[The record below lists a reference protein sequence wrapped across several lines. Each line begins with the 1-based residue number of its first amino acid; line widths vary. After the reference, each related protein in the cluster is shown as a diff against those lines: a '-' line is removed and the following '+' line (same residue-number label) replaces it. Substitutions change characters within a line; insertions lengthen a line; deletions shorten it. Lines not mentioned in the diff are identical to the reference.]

1 MVFIL
6 GTRDVGLHYKD
17 GIWKLCFGGHQMV
30 CFGKAGVVVAKAGNL
45 TSDRI
50 HNFQNRHN
58 HVVKV
63 IVLSRLLVFSP
74 KVRDMVPIS

>member
-1 MVFIL
+1 
-6 GTRDVGLHYKD
+6 
-17 GIWKLCFGGHQMV
+17 MV